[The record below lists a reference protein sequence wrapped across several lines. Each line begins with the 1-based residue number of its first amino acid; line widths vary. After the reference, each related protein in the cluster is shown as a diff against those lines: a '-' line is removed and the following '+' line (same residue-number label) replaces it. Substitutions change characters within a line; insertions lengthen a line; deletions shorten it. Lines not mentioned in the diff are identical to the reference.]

1 MLGKIQHFK
10 ELYMTKKILILVAAS
25 MLLAPGLP
33 SFSTTAQAAGDAVA
47 GKKLYRRCAACH
59 STAEGRNG
67 VGPSL
72 FGVFGRKPGAAT
84 GYRSSPDL
92 VKYGETGAI
101 WDEET
106 LEAWL
111 ENPRSLAPKTR
122 MAVKGPR
129 KPEDRADIIAYLK
142 SLKAE

>member
-1 MLGKIQHFK
+1 
-10 ELYMTKKILILVAAS
+10 
-25 MLLAPGLP
+25 MLLAPGVA
-33 SFSTTAQAAGDAVA
+33 SFSTTAQAAGDVEA

-72 FGVFGRKPGAAT
+72 FGVFGSKPGSAV
-84 GYRSSPDL
+84 GYRFSKDL
-92 VKYGETGAI
+92 VAYGETGAI
-101 WDEET
+101 WDEKT

-122 MAVKGPR
+122 MVVKGPR
-129 KPEDRADIIAYLK
+129 KPEDRADIIA
-142 SLKAE
+142 